1 MLTFYN
7 IFFFILF
14 SKIFPKN
21 GVNWSSFMGF
31 ILLNNSINKFKSQYL
46 FVYNFAII
54 KPLI

>member
-7 IFFFILF
+7 IFFILF
-14 SKIFPKN
+14 SKIFPKK

>member
-7 IFFFILF
+7 IFFILF

-31 ILLNNSINKFKSQYL
+31 ILLNTLNKFKSQYL